1 MYRISSFTPLFF
13 SPSTDVGTKSR
24 YVQEFSTHDRILL
37 QVFAYNES
45 SQPSVFVYDE
55 ISGEKFTVN
64 MRSWKM
70 NSEQTLYFTE
80 ITALNNGIYSVEVN
94 GVKSEV
100 FRITDD
106 ISGTVLLQY
115 SNPNNKMRNDAVFWV
130 DGMQYFFDFRIPGGF
145 KDDDWVF
152 GVDNEQYTTS
162 LNDVVDIYSV
172 DNVQKTL
179 TVGDSRGCPVWY
191 AELLNRAL
199 CCSYFYV
206 DGIRY
211 VRVDSNVPEMN
222 VLVEGIRSY
231 VFKQAI
237 RRVSLLNPDIETNNK
252 MIMRR
257 VDDSRYRTIDNDNYR
272 FKTIDL

>member
-1 MYRISSFTPLFF
+1 MYKISPFTPLFF
-13 SPSTDVGTKSR
+13 KPSTDIGLSSR
-24 YVQEFSTHDRILL
+24 YVQVFSTSDHILL
-37 QVFAYNES
+37 QIIAYNENS
-45 SQPSVFVYDE
+45 SPEVHIVDAV
-55 ISGEKFTVN
+55 GGDRRLVN
-64 MRSWKM
+64 MMSWAM
-70 NSEQTLYFTE
+70 NTDESLYFME
-80 ITALNNGIYSVEVN
+80 ITGLDEGLYYVEVN
-94 GVKSEV
+94 GVRSEI
-100 FRITDD
+100 FRISKDV
-106 ISGTVLLQY
+106 SGTVLLQY
-115 SNPNNKMRNDAVFWV
+115 SNPNNRMRTDAVFWV

-172 DNVQKTL
+172 DNVQKNLTL
-179 TVGDSRGCPVWY
+179 GDSRGCPVWY

-237 RRVSLLNPDIETNNK
+237 RRVSSLNPEIEMNNK
-252 MIMRR
+252 TIMRR
-257 VDDSRYRTIDNDNYR
+257 VDDSRYRNVGNDK
-272 FKTIDL
+272 FKIIDL

>member
-1 MYRISSFTPLFF
+1 MYKISPFTPLFF
-13 SPSTDVGTKSR
+13 KPSTDIGLSSR
-24 YVQEFSTHDRILL
+24 YMQSFSPYDHILL
-37 QVFAYNES
+37 QIIAYNES
-45 SQPSVFVYDE
+45 NSPSVYIVDV
-55 ISGEKFTVN
+55 IDGKRRMVN
-64 MRSWKM
+64 MRSWLM
-70 NSEQTLYFTE
+70 NPNETLYFTE
-80 ITALNNGIYSVEVN
+80 ITGLNNGLYFVEVE
-94 GVKSEV
+94 GVCSEV
-100 FRITDD
+100 FRVTDD
-106 ISGTVLLQY
+106 VSGTVLLQY
-115 SNPNNKMRNDAVFWV
+115 SNPNNRMRKDAVFWI

-172 DNVQKTL
+172 DNVQKNLTL
-179 TVGDSRGCPVWY
+179 GDSRGCPVWY

-237 RRVSLLNPDIETNNK
+237 RRVSSLNPEIEMNNK

-257 VDDSRYRTIDNDNYR
+257 VDDSRYRNVGNDK
-272 FKTIDL
+272 FKIIDL

>member
-1 MYRISSFTPLFF
+1 MYKISPFTPLFF
-13 SPSTDVGTKSR
+13 NPSTDIGLSSR
-24 YVQEFSTHDRILL
+24 YVQLFSKSDHILL
-37 QVFAYNES
+37 QIIAYNENS
-45 SQPSVFVYDE
+45 SPEVYIVDAVE
-55 ISGEKFTVN
+55 GDRRLVN
-64 MRSWKM
+64 MMSWVM
-70 NSEQTLYFTE
+70 NADESLYFME
-80 ITALNNGIYSVEVN
+80 ITGLDEGLYYVEID
-94 GVKSEV
+94 GVRSEI
-100 FRITDD
+100 FRISEDVSD
-106 ISGTVLLQY
+106 TVLLQY
-115 SNPNNKMRNDAVFWV
+115 SNPNNRMRTDAVFWV

-152 GVDNEQYTTS
+152 GVENEQYTTS

-199 CCSYFYV
+199 CCGYFYV

-231 VFKQAI
+231 VFKQAM
-237 RRVSLLNPDIETNNK
+237 RRVASLNPEIEMNNK
-252 MIMRR
+252 IIMRR
-257 VDDSRYRTIDNDNYR
+257 VDDSRYRNVGNDK
-272 FKTIDL
+272 FKIIDL

>member
-1 MYRISSFTPLFF
+1 MYKISPFTPLFF
-13 SPSTDVGTKSR
+13 KPSTDIGLSSR
-24 YVQEFSTHDRILL
+24 YMQSFSPYDHILL
-37 QVFAYNES
+37 QIIAYNES
-45 SQPSVFVYDE
+45 NSPSVYIVDV
-55 ISGEKFTVN
+55 IDGKRRMVN
-64 MRSWKM
+64 MRSWLM
-70 NSEQTLYFTE
+70 NPNETLYFTE
-80 ITALNNGIYSVEVN
+80 ITGLNDGLYSVEVD
-94 GVKSEV
+94 GVCSEV
-100 FRITDD
+100 FRVTDD
-106 ISGTVLLQY
+106 VSGTVLLQY
-115 SNPNNKMRNDAVFWV
+115 SNPNNRMRKDAVFWI

-172 DNVQKTL
+172 DNVQKNLTL
-179 TVGDSRGCPVWY
+179 GDSRGCPVWY

-237 RRVSLLNPDIETNNK
+237 RRVSSLNPEIEMNNK

-257 VDDSRYRTIDNDNYR
+257 VDDSRYRNVGNDK
-272 FKTIDL
+272 FKIIDL

>member
-1 MYRISSFTPLFF
+1 MYKISPFTPLFF
-13 SPSTDVGTKSR
+13 NPSTDIGLSSR
-24 YVQEFSTHDRILL
+24 YVQVFSTSDHILL
-37 QVFAYNES
+37 QIIAYNENS
-45 SQPSVFVYDE
+45 SPEVYIVDAV
-55 ISGEKFTVN
+55 GGDRRLVN
-64 MRSWKM
+64 MMSWAM
-70 NSEQTLYFTE
+70 NTDESLYFME
-80 ITALNNGIYSVEVN
+80 ITGLDEGLYYVEVN
-94 GVKSEV
+94 GVRSEI
-100 FRITDD
+100 FRISKDV
-106 ISGTVLLQY
+106 SGTVLLQY
-115 SNPNNKMRNDAVFWV
+115 SNPNNRMRTDAVFWV

-172 DNVQKTL
+172 DNVQKNLTL
-179 TVGDSRGCPVWY
+179 GDSRGCPVWY

-237 RRVSLLNPDIETNNK
+237 RRVSSLNPEIEMNNK

-257 VDDSRYRTIDNDNYR
+257 VDDSRYRNVGNDK
-272 FKTIDL
+272 FKIIDL

>member
-1 MYRISSFTPLFF
+1 MFKISPFTPLFF
-13 SPSTDVGTKSR
+13 NPSTDIGLSSR
-24 YVQEFSTHDRILL
+24 YVQVFSAHDHILL
-37 QVFAYNES
+37 QIIAYNENS
-45 SQPSVFVYDE
+45 SPEVYIVDAV
-55 ISGEKFTVN
+55 GGDRRFVN
-64 MRSWKM
+64 MMSWAM
-70 NSEQTLYFTE
+70 NTDESLYFME
-80 ITALNNGIYSVEVN
+80 ITGLNEGLYYVEVN
-94 GVKSEV
+94 GVCSEI
-100 FRITDD
+100 FRISEDV
-106 ISGTVLLQY
+106 SGTVLLQY
-115 SNPNNKMRNDAVFWV
+115 SNPNNRMRTDAVFWV

-172 DNVQKTL
+172 DNVQKNFTL
-179 TVGDSRGCPVWY
+179 GDSRGCPVWY

-231 VFKQAI
+231 VFKQAM
-237 RRVSLLNPDIETNNK
+237 RRVSSLNPEIEMNNK

-257 VDDSRYRTIDNDNYR
+257 VDDSRYRSVGNDK
-272 FKTIDL
+272 FKIIDL

>member
-1 MYRISSFTPLFF
+1 M
-13 SPSTDVGTKSR
+13 
-24 YVQEFSTHDRILL
+24 
-37 QVFAYNES
+37 
-45 SQPSVFVYDE
+45 
-55 ISGEKFTVN
+55 VN
-64 MRSWKM
+64 MRSWLM
-70 NSEQTLYFTE
+70 NPNETLYFTE
-80 ITALNNGIYSVEVN
+80 ITGLNNGLYSVEVE
-94 GVKSEV
+94 GVCSEV
-100 FRITDD
+100 FRVTDD
-106 ISGTVLLQY
+106 VSGTVLLQY
-115 SNPNNKMRNDAVFWV
+115 SNPNNLMRKDAVFWI
-130 DGMQYFFDFRIPGGF
+130 DNMQYFFDFRIPGGF

-162 LNDVVDIYSV
+162 GNDVIDIYSI

-179 TVGDSRGCPVWY
+179 TMGGSKGCPVWY
-191 AELLNRAL
+191 AELLNKAL

-211 VRVDSNVPEMN
+211 ARVDSNVPEMN

-231 VFKQAI
+231 VFKQVI

>member
-1 MYRISSFTPLFF
+1 MYKISPFTPLFF
-13 SPSTDVGTKSR
+13 KPSTDIGLSSR
-24 YVQEFSTHDRILL
+24 YVQVFSTSDHILL
-37 QVFAYNES
+37 QIIAYNENS
-45 SQPSVFVYDE
+45 SPEVHIVDAV
-55 ISGEKFTVN
+55 GGDRRLVN
-64 MRSWKM
+64 MMSWAM
-70 NSEQTLYFTE
+70 NTDESLYFME
-80 ITALNNGIYSVEVN
+80 ITGLDEGLYYVEVN
-94 GVKSEV
+94 GVRSEI
-100 FRITDD
+100 FRISKDV
-106 ISGTVLLQY
+106 SGTVLLQY
-115 SNPNNKMRNDAVFWV
+115 SNPNNRMRTDAVFWV

-172 DNVQKTL
+172 DNVQKNLTL
-179 TVGDSRGCPVWY
+179 GDSRGCPVWY

-237 RRVSLLNPDIETNNK
+237 RRVSSLNPEIEMNNK

-257 VDDSRYRTIDNDNYR
+257 VDDSRYRNVGNDK
-272 FKTIDL
+272 FKIIDL

>member
-1 MYRISSFTPLFF
+1 MQSF
-13 SPSTDVGTKSR
+13 SPYD
-24 YVQEFSTHDRILL
+24 HILL
-37 QVFAYNES
+37 QIIAYNES
-45 SQPSVFVYDE
+45 NSPSVYIVDVIE
-55 ISGEKFTVN
+55 GKRRMVN
-64 MRSWKM
+64 MRSWLM
-70 NSEQTLYFTE
+70 NPNETLYFTE
-80 ITALNNGIYSVEVN
+80 ITGLNDGLYSVEVD
-94 GVKSEV
+94 GVCSEV
-100 FRITDD
+100 FRVTDD
-106 ISGTVLLQY
+106 VSGTVLLQY
-115 SNPNNKMRNDAVFWV
+115 SNPNNRMRKDAVFWI

-162 LNDVVDIYSV
+162 GNDVIDIYSI
-172 DNVQKTL
+172 DNVQKSL
-179 TVGDSRGCPVWY
+179 TMGGSKGCPVWY
-191 AELLNRAL
+191 AELLNKAL

-206 DGIRY
+206 DGVRY
-211 VRVDSNVPEMN
+211 ARVDSNVPEMN